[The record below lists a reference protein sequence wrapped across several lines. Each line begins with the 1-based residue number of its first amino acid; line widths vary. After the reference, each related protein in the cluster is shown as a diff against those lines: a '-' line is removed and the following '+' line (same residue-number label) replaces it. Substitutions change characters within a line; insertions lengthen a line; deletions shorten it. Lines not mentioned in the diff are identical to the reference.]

1 MYRVRQ
7 IRQVRRIRPNPRFK
21 DSRKSSSSLHIE
33 KCDFTYQILSKL
45 FYLVLFSCMNYHLTA
60 KYKAGK
66 LVAQETFLK
75 F

>member
-1 MYRVRQ
+1 MSPSNPPSPLHSANPCPYP
-7 IRQVRRIRPNPRFK
+7 PNPRFK

-60 KYKAGK
+60 KYKTEKRIAK
-66 LVAQETFLK
+66 
-75 F
+75 